1 MQGLKRWPSGLW
13 TMASLERLAWLHH
26 KCSSVAPAPLGICLG
41 VAHRHPA
48 QLWPGSEHQ
57 LQQRLVGTRKVK
69 NTKFEH

>member
-13 TMASLERLAWLHH
+13 TMAWLAWLHH
-26 KCSSVAPAPLGICLG
+26 RCSSVAPALLGTCLG

-57 LQQRLVGTRKVK
+57 LQQKLVGTRKVK
-69 NTKFEH
+69 NTAFEH